1 MINDLQPGQILARG
15 VTRHLHSHG
24 FVTLQEFTPI
34 RGLRADV
41 MALGPRGEFWL
52 VECKSSRNDFQTDRK
67 RAGYLEWCDQYF
79 WAVNADFP
87 TDLLPTESGL
97 IIADGFDA
105 EIIREGALKP
115 LAGARRKALML
126 RFAMAAARR
135 LQRMIDPDAMRSA

>member
-1 MINDLQPGQILARG
+1 
-15 VTRHLHSHG
+15 
-24 FVTLQEFTPI
+24 
-34 RGLRADV
+34 

-67 RAGYLEWCDQYF
+67 WAGYLEWCDQYF

-135 LQRMIDPDAMRSA
+135 LQRVIDPDAMRSA

>member
-1 MINDLQPGQILARG
+1 
-15 VTRHLHSHG
+15 
-24 FVTLQEFTPI
+24 
-34 RGLRADV
+34 

-67 RAGYLEWCDQYF
+67 WAGYLEWCDQYF

-105 EIIREGALKP
+105 EIIRERALKP

-135 LQRMIDPDAMRSA
+135 LQRVTDPDAMRSA

>member
-67 RAGYLEWCDQYF
+67 WAGYLEWCDQYF

-97 IIADGFDA
+97 IIADGYDA
-105 EIIREGALKP
+105 EIIRE
-115 LAGARRKALML
+115 R
-126 RFAMAAARR
+126 
-135 LQRMIDPDAMRSA
+135 